1 MASLVNEYFSEK
13 KSRILLVDDDPY
25 ARRLLMQYLKKTV
38 HEIHS
43 SENGNQAIEQIAN
56 LEFDLVITDLQMTP
70 SSGLEVLEAAKQKN
84 KYTQVLIITAH
95 ASIHSAVAAMKNGAF
110 EYLTKPL
117 DADAFLLKVQNA
129 LEHRHLQLL
138 LQEQQTRLDQYHR
151 MISRDLAIAKQVQS
165 TLIPQAF
172 DIDGLKTSMSYK
184 PLIGLGGD
192 WADIH
197 YDQDRFV
204 YLTIVDVT
212 GHGIASALLV
222 NRICSEIN
230 KWIREGIEPA
240 NLLFKVNDFFC
251 RSFVQT
257 GLFVTIMAV
266 KVDLSNQTL
275 RFAASAHPAA
285 LLVKES
291 KEITELPSQNM
302 IIGFEEKALDHFKE
316 TEVKWQQGDVLFM
329 YTDGL
334 VEAENEL
341 TQPLGMQ
348 GLKNIVK
355 TMIFKCPK
363 PEADDLVKAVHAFS
377 HDGFEDDVLVL
388 AARFG

>member
-1 MASLVNEYFSEK
+1 ML
-13 KSRILLVDDDPY
+13 IDDDPY
-25 ARRLLMQYLKKTV
+25 ARRLLMQYLKNTDYQ
-38 HEIHS
+38 IFI
-43 SENGNQAIEQIAN
+43 SENGDQAIEQIAKT
-56 LEFDLVITDLQMTP
+56 EFDLVITDLQMTP
-70 SSGLEVLEAAKQKN
+70 KSGLEVLEAAKQKN

-95 ASIHSAVAAMKNGAF
+95 ASIRSAVAAMKKGAF
-110 EYLTKPL
+110 EYLSKPL
-117 DADAFLLKVQNA
+117 DGDAFLLKVQNA

-165 TLIPQAF
+165 TLIPETF
-172 DIDGLKTSMSYK
+172 DVDGVKTSMSYR

-192 WADIH
+192 WADIY
-197 YDQDRFV
+197 YDREGYV
-204 YLTIVDVT
+204 YLTVVDVT

-230 KWIREGIEPA
+230 KWIRDGTEPA

-251 RSFVQT
+251 RSFIQT

-266 KVDLSNQTL
+266 KVDLSNKTL
-275 RFAASAHPAA
+275 RFAGSAHPAA
-285 LLVKES
+285 LLVQGS
-291 KEITELPSQNM
+291 TEIVELPSQNM
-302 IIGFEEKALDHFKE
+302 IIGFEEKSQDHFTE
-316 TEVKWQQGDVLFM
+316 TEIEYCQDDALFL

-334 VEAENEL
+334 VEAENEH
-341 TQPLGMQ
+341 TQPLGLQ
-348 GLKNIVK
+348 GLKDIVK
-355 TMIFKCPK
+355 SMISQCPK
-363 PEADDLVKAVHAFS
+363 PKAHDLVKAVHAFS